1 MVVLGQTSS
10 ALSGTAPTTEWQQQY
25 GNNRVE
31 SASNVIQTRDGG
43 YAFLDLGWTYQ
54 NNLWPSIFYKVDS
67 SGNVQW
73 KKTFNSLLTDSLVQT
88 SDGGYAVLGEYQNGV
103 ATLIRMDSAGRTE
116 WAENYTISSPKELL
130 LANDG
135 GFAILSGDTNLNY
148 RPDNSVK
155 GFSQAGTLTKTSSQG
170 IIQWFETFSIQGNF
184 SAISSMIQTND
195 GGYAFIGSTSY
206 NGTNDTPNLYL
217 WLLKTD
223 SQGNIVLS
231 RQYGYGPTNINANK
245 TLNYG
250 FSSGLNRNVEGD
262 NEGTSIVQT
271 SDGGFAFI
279 GVSYPQNQAGAIM
292 FKTDSQGNVEWNQTF
307 DYIPSALIQT
317 SDNGFAFAGI
327 QNSNVYAFGG
337 IIKTDSRGN
346 LQWTKKLSFL
356 GGSGSY
362 NSLGLSYLIETSD
375 GALTGIGT
383 GTSAELT
390 EANIYLIKTETFLP
404 LPTPSPSQTLS
415 TRKPLNFSVLA
426 LIIGTIVAAM
436 LIVVVLLFYLKK
448 NRKMN
453 KEETVS
459 PTRYANLP
467 LLLHQVIKRKLCHL
481 IW

>member
-1 MVVLGQTSS
+1 M
-10 ALSGTAPTTEWQQQY
+10 
-25 GNNRVE
+25 
-31 SASNVIQTRDGG
+31 
-43 YAFLDLGWTYQ
+43 
-54 NNLWPSIFYKVDS
+54 
-67 SGNVQW
+67 
-73 KKTFNSLLTDSLVQT
+73 
-88 SDGGYAVLGEYQNGV
+88 
-103 ATLIRMDSAGRTE
+103 
-116 WAENYTISSPKELL
+116 
-130 LANDG
+130 
-135 GFAILSGDTNLNY
+135 NY
-148 RPDNSVK
+148 RPNNSVK

-231 RQYGYGPTNINANK
+231 RQYGYGQTNINANK